1 MLHQQRGPCTA
12 VHTGTLAVC
21 SVRSSVL
28 HGRHVTFRKVP
39 LYSRGQSG
47 KTLTLPLYTCAVRP
61 AASVA
66 TAMPGAAQP
75 IATDMRNCGAVK
87 VLYEPPPDTPP
98 ICDIILF
105 HGSSFF
111 YRPQFWRE
119 TWTNAAGV
127 LWPQAW
133 LQQDFPLA
141 RIACVS
147 YDFSFIAGTMTP
159 KDIGSN
165 LLARLCSTQLR
176 VGQGKRPVLLIGHS
190 MGGIIMKQV
199 GTDC

>member
-1 MLHQQRGPCTA
+1 M
-12 VHTGTLAVC
+12 
-21 SVRSSVL
+21 
-28 HGRHVTFRKVP
+28 
-39 LYSRGQSG
+39 YSGGQSG

-61 AASVA
+61 VASVIV
-66 TAMPGAAQP
+66 TAAPGAAQS
-75 IATDMRNCGAVK
+75 IASDIRNRGAVK

-105 HGSSFF
+105 HGSSVF
-111 YRPQFWRE
+111 YSPQYWRK

-133 LQQDFPLA
+133 LQKDFPLA

-147 YDFSFIAGTMTP
+147 YDFSVIAGTMTP

-165 LLARLCSTQLR
+165 LLTRLCSTELR

-190 MGGIIMKQV
+190 MGGIILKQV